1 MRKNKK
7 ILLIFVLLFVFICSF
22 AFTLINATIVDFYE
36 PITPNGTIIPYQI
49 IDNEMDN
56 VEKEKYLEDEQ
67 KYIKK
72 GAIRL
77 DKPTNKYNSHSYAWY
92 NQNYEINNCVIS
104 NENAMKYF
112 QDGSY
117 VESNGN
123 VGDIICYWR
132 IKLIYNDFTKA
143 KLEDE
148 QVYLSNS
155 GIIKSINGEFNPND
169 LDTLKN
175 ITIVSKWGKGGLFE
189 HIGNNTPYYKD
200 SIHDSNSAMDTLH
213 FEHVSNSCI
222 DDALFY
228 ITVYSP
234 KVDAIQTI
242 QFTDNAYIF
251 EKTVLNRD
259 YAMYKLNILNSGN
272 FDFITETNGLT
283 DIKIYNNSMNLIY
296 DNEEIISS
304 TESLINASLDD
315 GVYYLR
321 VSFKNS
327 NLYGNIK
334 TIVKRITSDINSEE
348 GILIDSMYSGSE
360 VFLNG
365 GIEGIN
371 TITEG
376 FTRYL
381 FLNPNIAP
389 STSRLDYI
397 WYSSDTSKAM
407 VTQYGTLLAKKGTG
421 NPQVTVTAVYKAD
434 KTIAFTKTFT
444 ILAENKTYEN
454 APINVY
460 MTMTVQ
466 RGKASLITLPN
477 DVPYNYNQ
485 YYDWKSNTNGVY
497 VSNYG
502 TITANINGTA
512 TIIGTYTYNKRVKII
527 ITLIVE

>member
-1 MRKNKK
+1 
-7 ILLIFVLLFVFICSF
+7 
-22 AFTLINATIVDFYE
+22 
-36 PITPNGTIIPYQI
+36 
-49 IDNEMDN
+49 
-56 VEKEKYLEDEQ
+56 
-67 KYIKK
+67 
-72 GAIRL
+72 
-77 DKPTNKYNSHSYAWY
+77 
-92 NQNYEINNCVIS
+92 
-104 NENAMKYF
+104 
-112 QDGSY
+112 
-117 VESNGN
+117 
-123 VGDIICYWR
+123 
-132 IKLIYNDFTKA
+132 
-143 KLEDE
+143 
-148 QVYLSNS
+148 
-155 GIIKSINGEFNPND
+155 
-169 LDTLKN
+169 
-175 ITIVSKWGKGGLFE
+175 
-189 HIGNNTPYYKD
+189 
-200 SIHDSNSAMDTLH
+200 
-213 FEHVSNSCI
+213 
-222 DDALFY
+222 
-228 ITVYSP
+228 
-234 KVDAIQTI
+234 
-242 QFTDNAYIF
+242 
-251 EKTVLNRD
+251 
-259 YAMYKLNILNSGN
+259 
-272 FDFITETNGLT
+272 
-283 DIKIYNNSMNLIY
+283 MNLIY